1 MQKWKEQ
8 AVPYTPLL
16 FIHYIHS
23 LNTCVVSLLQTN
35 LQVENFQTCKSAF
48 ARAIISVYSQISHT
62 LSWEHPRQVG
72 VLLCTLLYRTLRST
86 ISVSRSVEPDSLWTH
101 RLQPTRLHCPW
112 DFSSKDIG
120 VRCQILL
127 QGIFATKGLSLG
139 FLHCR
144 QILYWL
150 SYKGSWWSTI
160 MQYF

>member
-48 ARAIISVYSQISHT
+48 ARAIMSVYSQISHT

-86 ISVSRSVEPDSLWTH
+86 ISVGHSIGPDSL
-101 RLQPTRLHCPW
+101 
-112 DFSSKDIG
+112 
-120 VRCQILL
+120 
-127 QGIFATKGLSLG
+127 
-139 FLHCR
+139 
-144 QILYWL
+144 
-150 SYKGSWWSTI
+150 
-160 MQYF
+160 